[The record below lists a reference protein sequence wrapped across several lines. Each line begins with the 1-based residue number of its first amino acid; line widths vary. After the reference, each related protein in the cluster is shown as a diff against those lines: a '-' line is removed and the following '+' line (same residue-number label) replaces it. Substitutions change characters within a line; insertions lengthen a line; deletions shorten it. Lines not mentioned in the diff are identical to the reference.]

1 MRLVDYTL
9 AKRAKLTELRGGGL
23 SRDDLCDAHPQ
34 LRPADP
40 HVGEADP
47 PPGPRGGPR
56 ARAAVAA
63 APPELLRAARNVGE
77 QIPTPCPVCAAE
89 PLVHVTYV
97 FGDAL
102 RQANGRVWPRN
113 SLADLH
119 RSMDEVACYVVEV
132 CTACYWNHLA
142 QRYLL
147 GRRHGGWIGLRA

>member
-1 MRLVDYTL
+1 VISVPGREAGGYTGAEMRLVDYTL
-9 AKRAKLTELRGGGL
+9 AKRAKLTELRGGRL
-23 SRDDLCDAHPQ
+23 SRDDVCDAH
-34 LRPADP
+34 
-40 HVGEADP
+40 
-47 PPGPRGGPR
+47 
-56 ARAAVAA
+56 
-63 APPELLRAARNVGE
+63 PELLRAARNVGE
-77 QIPTPCPVCAAE
+77 RTPTPCPVCEAE

-147 GRRHGGWIGLRA
+147 GRRHVG

>member
-9 AKRAKLTELRGGGL
+9 AKRAKLTELRGGRL
-23 SRDDLCDAHPQ
+23 SRDEVCDAH
-34 LRPADP
+34 
-40 HVGEADP
+40 
-47 PPGPRGGPR
+47 
-56 ARAAVAA
+56 
-63 APPELLRAARNVGE
+63 PELLRAARNVGE
-77 QIPTPCPVCAAE
+77 RTPTPCPVCAAE

-113 SLADLH
+113 GLADLH

-147 GRRHGGWIGLRA
+147 GRRHAG

>member
-1 MRLVDYTL
+1 MSFGPETLRARGVGRVARAGQVDYRLVRKHVLDEF
-9 AKRAKLTELRGGGL
+9 RRGRL
-23 SRDDLCDAHPQ
+23 SRMDVCDAH
-34 LRPADP
+34 
-40 HVGEADP
+40 
-47 PPGPRGGPR
+47 
-56 ARAAVAA
+56 
-63 APPELLRAARNVGE
+63 PELLRAARNVGE
-77 QIPTPCPVCAAE
+77 QTPTPCPVCATE

-113 SLADLH
+113 GLADLH

-147 GRRHGGWIGLRA
+147 GRHHVG